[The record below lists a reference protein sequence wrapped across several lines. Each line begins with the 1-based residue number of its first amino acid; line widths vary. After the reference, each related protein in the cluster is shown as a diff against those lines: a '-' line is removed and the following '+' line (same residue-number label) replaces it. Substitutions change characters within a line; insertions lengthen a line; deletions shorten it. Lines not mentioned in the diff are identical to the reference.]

1 MTDTPKKS
9 RSNKRGKPRRT
20 YVHRPNAV
28 CITVHS
34 MDGSPV
40 PRSVLN
46 EAAEAVTDIAIKNNC
61 LINLAEV

>member
-1 MTDTPKKS
+1 MSDTPKKS
-9 RSNKRGKPRRT
+9 RNKRSKPRRT

-28 CITVHS
+28 CVTIHS

-40 PRSVLN
+40 PKSVLN
-46 EAAEAVTDIAIKNNC
+46 EAADSITDVAMRNGC